1 VSKEKQLAKN
11 TLIVGLSK
19 ISSVLAV
26 FLVLPI
32 YTKYLTA
39 EQYGFFDLVTVYGAL
54 IAPVIMLRLEVAIF
68 RWLVDA
74 RKKADEIANII
85 ANIFQII
92 LVCLTVFTAI
102 YWLVALLVD
111 LQYAGLIYGYL
122 VFFVLSSVTLQVSR
136 GLGRIKEFAFGGIIA
151 GVSSLA
157 IGAALILLFDMRLDG
172 VLWGLMLGYGVAFL
186 YNALAMR
193 LDRHIVKGVRDGLL
207 KSDLIRFSL
216 PMIPNGMSG
225 WATFAGTKVIVS
237 SILGMAANG
246 IYAVSSRFTTLFSG
260 VYEIFNTTWTES
272 ASLHIKAPDRD
283 QYFTKIFNMANT
295 FFGSAAIV
303 FIAALPLIF
312 PLFVDDSFADAYWY
326 VPVMV
331 AGFFFDTITRMIGA
345 VYVALRLTKQ
355 VMYITVTGATISI
368 TGAIIL
374 TPFMG
379 LWGAIVASAGTLALM
394 AMVRYIDI
402 RRRGVGIKLD
412 GDRMIILLVGYS
424 VVMGVY
430 YLAPSG
436 FSLHIVTT
444 LCAAAFAVYM
454 NRRVLARGIGML
466 IRKRQ
471 REDPEVR

>member
-1 VSKEKQLAKN
+1 MSKEKQLAKN

-225 WATFAGTKVIVS
+225 WATFAGTKVVVS
-237 SILGMAANG
+237 SMLGVAANG
-246 IYAVSSRFTTLFSG
+246 IYAVSGRFTTLFSG

-283 QYFTKIFNMANT
+283 EYFTKIFNIANT
-295 FFGSAAIV
+295 FFGSVAIV
-303 FIAALPLIF
+303 FIAVLPVIF
-312 PLFVDDSFADAYWY
+312 PLFVDSSFADAYWY
-326 VPVMV
+326 IPV
-331 AGFFFDTITRMIGA
+331 AILGFFFDTITRMIGA

-355 VMYITVTGATISI
+355 VMYTTITAAAISI
-368 TGAIIL
+368 VGTIALI
-374 TPFMG
+374 PFIG
-379 LWGAIVASAGTLALM
+379 LWGAIIASAVALIFM
-394 AMVRYIDI
+394 ATFRYIDI
-402 RRRGVGIKLD
+402 RKRGVGVKLNVAE
-412 GDRMIILLVGYS
+412 MAVLLAGYI
-424 VVMGVY
+424 VVSSVY
-430 YLAPSG
+430 YLAPNN
-436 FSLHIVTT
+436 FLAHIATT
-444 LCAAAFAVYM
+444 LCAIAFVAYM
-454 NRRVLARGIGML
+454 NRRIATEGVRMMAG
-466 IRKRQ
+466 KR
-471 REDPEVR
+471 RRI